1 MPNLCEIS
9 TTKLS
14 IFEVIE
20 KGGFCGMRKI
30 LRKSNRLMKGNF
42 IEILLFR
49 KRQSGRF
56 CKIFYKID
64 RLENKAFKLARY
76 R

>member
-30 LRKSNRLMKGNF
+30 LIKSNRLMKGNF

-49 KRQSGRF
+49 KRKAVDFAKDFTKLTAWKAR
-56 CKIFYKID
+56 
-64 RLENKAFKLARY
+64 RLN
-76 R
+76 

>member
-1 MPNLCEIS
+1 
-9 TTKLS
+9 
-14 IFEVIE
+14 
-20 KGGFCGMRKI
+20 MRKI

-49 KRQSGRF
+49 KRQSGLF
-56 CKIFYKID
+56 CKKFYKID
-64 RLENKAFKLARY
+64 RLESKAFKLTRY